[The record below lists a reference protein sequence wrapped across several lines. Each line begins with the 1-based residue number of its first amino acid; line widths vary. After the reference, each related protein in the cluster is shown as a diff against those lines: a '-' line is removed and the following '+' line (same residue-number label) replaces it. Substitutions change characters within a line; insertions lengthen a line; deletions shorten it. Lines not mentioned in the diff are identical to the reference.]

1 MRPDRLVPRCL
12 STFLLGAALLLCG
25 CVAMV
30 KTGPGNVTVK
40 DGLTVTSDGN
50 WNRLDLPRAGN
61 DEIWTS
67 DGLPLDTLIF
77 YVGVREGEALVVPPT
92 GSARKPPA
100 FRAGMGPNEI
110 VELYETSITQD
121 GSAFKLDRLAPATFG
136 GASGFRFEFTMV
148 RKSDD
153 VTLRG
158 VAQGAVVKGR
168 LYLVAFRATRAHYFA
183 KHLPRAEALF
193 RSALIKG

>member
-1 MRPDRLVPRCL
+1 MRLRRLAPRFAAP
-12 STFLLGAALLLCG
+12 FLLGATLLLSG

-30 KTGPGNVTVK
+30 KTGPGAVTVK

-77 YVGVREGEALVVPPT
+77 YVGMREGEALVVPPAGT
-92 GSARKPPA
+92 TRKPPA
-100 FRAGMGPNEI
+100 FRASMGPNEI

-121 GSAFKLDRLAPATFG
+121 GSTFKLDRLAPAPFA

-183 KHLPRAEALF
+183 KHLPRAEALM